1 METPKLKQDYIF
13 KSCLWNEVRFIPD
26 SKDDPKAFVKVATI
40 TNEAQRIVR
49 VVAKGLYSLSLEV
62 MYCEPGRYQWHT
74 ETLSIGIDEL
84 LTMAKAVE
92 VYAKQREKEEKE
104 EEEKEEKENK

>member
-1 METPKLKQDYIF
+1 METPKF
-13 KSCLWNEVRFIPD
+13 EEEVRFIPD

-40 TNEAQRIVR
+40 TNESERIVR
-49 VVAKGLYSLSLEV
+49 VVAKGLYSLTLEV
-62 MYCEPGRYQWHT
+62 LYCETGRYQWHT

-92 VYAKQREKEEKE
+92 VYVKQREKEEE
-104 EEEKEEKENK
+104 EGNK